1 MIQCG
6 VGSKNG
12 NGSQMNIGVMG
23 GTFDPVHLGH
33 LAVAEEARV
42 RLNMAEI
49 LFVPAGQPWLKADAY
64 ISPAEHR
71 VQMLRLA
78 IADKAYLKLSTVEIE
93 RAGSSYAVDTVAGLK
108 GQLDAGDELFF
119 ILGWDSL
126 AELPQWHEPRRLVE
140 MCPLVV
146 APRPG
151 YSSPDLKKLEAAIPG
166 LSQRVLILDKPQ
178 IDISASEIRE
188 RVARGLSVRH
198 LVPEAVNSYIKQ
210 HKLYI
215 TQKDGAL

>member
-1 MIQCG
+1 
-6 VGSKNG
+6 
-12 NGSQMNIGVMG
+12 MNIGVMG

-33 LAVAEEARV
+33 LAVAEEARA

-49 LFVPAGQPWLKADAY
+49 LFVPAGQPWLKTDTY

-71 VQMLRLA
+71 VNMLRLA
-78 IADKAYLKLSTVEIE
+78 IADKPYFKLSTMEIE
-93 RAGSSYAVDTVAGLK
+93 RAGASYAVDTAAELK
-108 GQLDAGDELFF
+108 GQLDAADELFF

-126 AELPQWHEPRRLVE
+126 AELPQWREPQRLLE
-140 MCPLVV
+140 MCNLVV

-151 YSSPDLKKLEAAIPG
+151 YSAPDLKKLEVAIPG
-166 LSQRVLILDKPQ
+166 LSQRALILDKPQ

-198 LVPEAVNSYIKQ
+198 LVPEPVNSYIKE

-215 TQKDGAL
+215 TP